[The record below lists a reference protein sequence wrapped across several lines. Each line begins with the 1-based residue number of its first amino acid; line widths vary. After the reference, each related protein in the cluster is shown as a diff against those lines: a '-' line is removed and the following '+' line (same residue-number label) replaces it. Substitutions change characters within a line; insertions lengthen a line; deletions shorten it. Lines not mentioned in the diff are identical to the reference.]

1 MEMEKVEITALKIKS
16 QQFIKTREMAEV
28 LIISIAALMI
38 PFSLGHPQLLV
49 GILVNATI
57 VLAALN
63 LKNWQILPILL
74 LPSIGVVSR
83 GLIFGPLSIFLV
95 YMVPFIWLGNLI
107 LGYSIRG
114 SKYKW
119 LGLVIGAVLKMAF
132 LYSIAVILIKLHVL
146 PKPFAISM
154 GMIQLYT
161 ALAGGVLALSI
172 NGIKN
177 KIFKKI

>member
-1 MEMEKVEITALKIKS
+1 MEKIKAVALETQSQKIV
-16 QQFIKTREMAEV
+16 KTREIAEF
-28 LIISIAALMI
+28 LIISVAALMI

-74 LPSIGVVSR
+74 LPSIGVLSR
-83 GLIFGPLSIFLV
+83 GLVFGPLSIFLV

-114 SKYKW
+114 AKYKW
-119 LGLVIGAVLKMAF
+119 LGLIIGAVLKMAF
-132 LYSIAVILIKLHVL
+132 LYSIAIILIKLHVL

-172 NGIKN
+172 QGLKN
-177 KIFKKI
+177 RFMRKS